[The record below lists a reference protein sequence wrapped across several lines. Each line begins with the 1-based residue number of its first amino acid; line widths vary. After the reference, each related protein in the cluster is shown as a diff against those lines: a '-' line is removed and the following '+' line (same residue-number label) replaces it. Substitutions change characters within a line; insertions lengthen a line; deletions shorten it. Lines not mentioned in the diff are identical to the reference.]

1 VHHRAYEDAAV
12 IDEFGGYYGVVN
24 ETPDMDAGFDE
35 EGEASRL
42 YPSVGAGNV
51 GAEALQ
57 AAILFSRGDVSL
69 IV

>member
-35 EGEASRL
+35 E
-42 YPSVGAGNV
+42 AGFIPV
-51 GAEALQ
+51 SGPGMWVLRRCRQ
-57 AAILFSRGDVSL
+57 LSFFSR
-69 IV
+69 